1 METNWMDK
9 IKQGMKLIIEGCKE
23 NTSWCNCKLCPFD
36 DFCISIDKDDSH
48 RFTTPNGWIKEGL
61 DLTVKGDKK

>member
-23 NTSWCNCKLCPFD
+23 NPSWCNCKFCPFD
-36 DFCISIDKDDSH
+36 TFCTSVYKDDNHNFS
-48 RFTTPNGWIKEGL
+48 TPDTWEEEGL
-61 DLTVKGDKK
+61 DFAEKGDK